1 MSKTAFIN
9 RKSILYVKYVFVIA
23 LLACGFYSI
32 FWGTEEYYETIRLY
46 YLWKGI
52 FWILLGF
59 CISIAD
65 GIPSKWICIVGAGLT
80 VGLIGYLFI
89 LGGGIDIWRW
99 YGFRGLSCILAFVLL
114 LNAFVNKSLSKF
126 SSLNIP
132 AIIIFFIPIIWMFV
146 IGKRSDIIWLP
157 LLICGCMC
165 LIDVNKARWDEFCEC
180 FLWGYIVMGFN
191 VMIRSFIAVPYAGG
205 RYYGVWGN
213 HGLFSSGIGG
223 CVIALL
229 ILIYMTFQHKNPY
242 YRQKLVFEIV
252 LLIFFGVSVVIIS
265 ARIAMLGIFLAS
277 YILLFLI
284 LNQKN
289 KTKGIILVSVC
300 FILLIG
306 VFVGVLYY
314 LQNIPEEKYDVI
326 KIETLKQIILYWRD
340 RGSRLFMKESRTGFF
355 KGGTFLNAIDGFSS
369 SRLTW
374 ALKYCEHLNLLG
386 HESLWVYPEDYMA
399 MSHPHNTYIA
409 WLYLYGIISGV
420 AYIINFLFASVSALV
435 RSKNETNITPVA
447 VFCAYLFGIFFGDV
461 FLNGY
466 LELIVLFILI
476 RPILFKREKIAMN
489 TNSNAK

>member
-9 RKSILYVKYVFVIA
+9 RKSILYVKYVLVIA

-46 YLWKGI
+46 YLWKGV
-52 FWILLGF
+52 FWIFLGF
-59 CISIAD
+59 CISITD
-65 GIPSKWICIVGAGLT
+65 KIPSKWIFFVGGVLIVGLT
-80 VGLIGYLFI
+80 GYLYI

-114 LNAFVNKSLSKF
+114 LNAFANKSLIKF

-132 AIIIFFIPIIWMFV
+132 VIIVSLLPIIWMLI

-157 LLICGCMC
+157 ILICGCVG
-165 LIDVNKARWDEFCEC
+165 LIELKKTKWNEFREC
-180 FLWGYIVMGFN
+180 FLWGYVVMGFN
-191 VMIRSFIAVPYAGG
+191 VMIRSFIAVPYVGE

-213 HGLFSSGIGG
+213 HGLFSAGIGG

-229 ILIYMTFQHKNPY
+229 ILIYLTFQRKDHY
-242 YRQKLVFEIV
+242 YRQKLVFESV
-252 LLIFFGVSVVIIS
+252 LLVFFGVSVVIIS
-265 ARIAMLGIFLAS
+265 ARIAMVGIFLAS
-277 YILLFLI
+277 YIFLCLI
-284 LNQKN
+284 FVQKN
-289 KTKGIILVSVC
+289 KAKEVIFVSLGFIIL
-300 FILLIG
+300 IG
-306 VFVGVLYY
+306 IFVAVLYI

-340 RGSRLFMKESRTGFF
+340 RGGRLFMKESRTGFF

-369 SRLTW
+369 ARLTW

-399 MSHPHNTYIA
+399 MSHPHNTYVA
-409 WLYLYGIISGV
+409 WLYLYGIIGGA
-420 AYIINFLFASVSALV
+420 AYIVSFILVSVLALV
-435 RSKNETNITPVA
+435 RAKNERDITLVA

-466 LELIVLFILI
+466 LELIMLFVLV
-476 RPILFKREKIAMN
+476 RPILHKR
-489 TNSNAK
+489 